1 MVVRAPV
8 RGPDFVN
15 QVHSA
20 NSIVEKAEAA
30 DWDFGKVPEL
40 FARESR
46 ADVIA
51 KELAIIHD
59 GHRQT
64 LIGHL
69 VMAGIGTR
77 FNLMGPLQPDA
88 EFKIKPTGVLHEL
101 ANVFGGAEL
110 DEFLAKSR
118 YGRPVEIEYF
128 NHTMF
133 YTLRDL
139 VFWHVLHGSGGFPS
153 SLEHMKRHF
162 SLGKIVQ
169 NNVYQMPLA
178 SREPDKLSVMQ
189 AHHLMAS
196 HETPV
201 VEWMEKPLYGGLEEN
216 TFHVEYLLTPARST
230 ASHPYFPVTDEGRV
244 EYGGTRWHVRKFVGI
259 TPKEGLRGPDVPA
272 ENVSG

>member
-15 QVHSA
+15 QVRLAES
-20 NSIVEKAEAA
+20 VVQKAETAE
-30 DWDFGKVPEL
+30 WDFGKVPEL
-40 FARESR
+40 FARDSR

-51 KELAIIHD
+51 KELAVIHD

-64 LIGHL
+64 LMGHL

-88 EFKIKPTGVLHEL
+88 EFKIKPNTLISDL
-101 ANVFGGAEL
+101 NTLFGSAEL
-110 DEFLAKSR
+110 TEFLAKSR
-118 YGRPVEIEYF
+118 YGRPVNVEYF

-133 YTLRDL
+133 YSLRDL
-139 VFWHVLHGSGGFPS
+139 IFWHVLHGSGGFPS

-162 SLGKIVQ
+162 TSGKIVQ
-169 NNVYQMPLA
+169 NNVYEMPLT
-178 SREPDKLSVMQ
+178 SREPDKLAVMQ
-189 AHHLMAS
+189 AHHLMAT

-216 TFHVEYLLTPARST
+216 TFHVEYLLTPAHST
-230 ASHPYFPVTDEGRV
+230 ASHPYLPIVDEGRLEFSGV
-244 EYGGTRWHVRKFVGI
+244 RWHVRKFVGV
-259 TPKEGLRGPDVPA
+259 TPKEGLRGPQVPPESTA
-272 ENVSG
+272 G